1 MSLAKAT
8 VVKKGDKEVD
18 EFVRVTTAVLLGEEG
33 GCPSPE
39 FNESERGV
47 EVVFDGAAMQPV
59 SFE

>member
-18 EFVRVTTAVLLGEEG
+18 EFARVTTAVLLGEGG

-47 EVVFDGAAMQPV
+47 RVVFDGSVMQPV
-59 SFE
+59 SF

>member
-18 EFVRVTTAVLLGEEG
+18 EFARVTKAVLLGEGG

-39 FNESERGV
+39 FNESE
-47 EVVFDGAAMQPV
+47 
-59 SFE
+59 